1 MVLEMASLV
10 GACRGI
16 FEEVNVCG
24 FFGTGG
30 AGLRDMDDEVESVLD
45 GGSSPLSVLFPRLWL
60 LLARTRWSSY
70 WAGGILVAVADACRS
85 ASSID
90 ASARLREPGITIQSG
105 SSLCVKGF
113 AGRWGL
119 GMYPFLDSAKCGRA
133 ELPRKYKS

>member
-45 GGSSPLSVLFPRLWL
+45 GGSSPLSVLFPRPWL

-70 WAGGILVAVADACRS
+70 WAGGILVAIANACRS
-85 ASSID
+85 VSSVD
-90 ASARLREPGITIQSG
+90 ASARLREPGIRIQSG

-119 GMYPFLDSAKCGRA
+119 GMYPFLDSAKCERA